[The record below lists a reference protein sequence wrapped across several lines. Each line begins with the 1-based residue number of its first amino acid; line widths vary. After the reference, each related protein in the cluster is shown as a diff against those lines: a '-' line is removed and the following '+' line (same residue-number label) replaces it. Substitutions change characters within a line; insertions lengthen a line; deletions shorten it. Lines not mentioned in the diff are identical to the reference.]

1 MADPLPSP
9 GQWLPAA
16 YELAMASGAALLAG
30 YVREKANPKPF
41 SLAALGVRCAEA
53 VVCGFLA
60 AGIAV
65 AIAAYFKVSDPR
77 MTVAISSALGLIG
90 TGVISDLV
98 VRWIA
103 ARASKT

>member
-1 MADPLPSP
+1 VPL
-9 GQWLPAA
+9 ATEVA
-16 YELAMASGAALLAG
+16 LASVAALLAG
-30 YVREKANPKPF
+30 YVREKANPRPF

-65 AIAAYFKVSDPR
+65 AIAAYFRVSDPR

-103 ARASKT
+103 ARASKP